1 MNDLIKN
8 SKSVDYVKN
17 RVKARRFK
25 KEDAKE
31 VRNLIVRNFLEIN
44 SRDYGLSA
52 METLAKVYDEEKVLN
67 VASYAHM
74 YVLNLKKKLLE
85 QVLSQVFGVVK
96 QRAYFCVFLFFRNF
110 MEKVLEAK
118 L

>member
-44 SRDYGLSA
+44 SRDYG
-52 METLAKVYDEEKVLN
+52 
-67 VASYAHM
+67 
-74 YVLNLKKKLLE
+74 
-85 QVLSQVFGVVK
+85 VVK

>member
-44 SRDYGLSA
+44 SKDYGLWA
-52 METLAKVYDEEKVLN
+52 MGKLAKVYN
-67 VASYAHM
+67 VI
-74 YVLNLKKKLLE
+74 
-85 QVLSQVFGVVK
+85 
-96 QRAYFCVFLFFRNF
+96 
-110 MEKVLEAK
+110 AK
-118 L
+118 LKLPLDLIFVYYNLCSQTNWHI